1 VTLTSPPSSSTSGIA
16 SSSYS
21 LMQQAIQRETE
32 AISASATQSL
42 SLSV

>member
-1 VTLTSPPSSSTSGIA
+1 MTLTSPPSSSTSGTA

-32 AISASATQSL
+32 AISSAVAQSL
-42 SLSV
+42 SVSV